1 MTSVLPDL
9 ASPSLA
15 AELDALAIN
24 TVRMLSVDQVTA
36 AASGHYGFPLGA
48 SPMLHTLFHRH
59 LVSDPSNPQWVNRD
73 RFVLSAGHGSAMLYS
88 LLHLAG
94 YDLTIE
100 DLRGFRQL
108 GSKTPGHPEREVTA
122 GVDATSGPLGQGV
135 ANAVG
140 MAIAET
146 MLGAQHNQDD
156 RELIN
161 HRTFAL
167 VSDGDL
173 MEGIAT
179 EAMALAGRLKLGKLV
194 LLYDDNDVVIDGR
207 ATQVHD
213 AAAVCQAAAA
223 YGWHVTGPVDGSSPD
238 ALDTAIHESLARD
251 DAPSLIRVKTIIGFG
266 SRLADDPAS
275 HSGAPSPSDVD
286 IIRKNLSWVETTTFH
301 VPAAVRRHWETFG
314 DRGRAAFATWQQTA
328 HAITGVKVTDD
339 GQLVVDT
346 YSAEKALD
354 EVPSVSQPEAVRASS
369 GAVMDVI
376 SPTLP
381 ALVGGS
387 GDLAA
392 ATFAVVRDSPVYG
405 PGTRGGR
412 NIAFG
417 VREHAMGAIC
427 NGIALHGGLIP
438 FASTFL
444 VFAGY
449 EANALRMAA
458 LQGLQVIHVLTHDSI
473 SVGEDGPTHQPIES
487 LPMLRATPNTL
498 VLRPADRHE
507 AQAAWAMALR
517 NSTGPTALILSRM
530 PVPQLDH
537 SKQFGDASRGGYA
550 LEPRSNAKVV
560 LAGTGSE
567 VSLCLKAAALIRA
580 EGYEVQVVSIPS
592 LETFSAQDQQYRS
605 EVLPEGVPRLIV
617 EAAHPQSW
625 GGLAGHS
632 GDIIGMTTFGASGKP
647 TDLLEHFGFT
657 PDAVAAKGLDLLRRN
672 ASAIATI

>member
-9 ASPSLA
+9 ASPSVS
-15 AELDALAIN
+15 AELDCLAVN
-24 TVRMLSVDQVTA
+24 TVRMLSVDQVVA
-36 AASGHYGFPLGA
+36 AGSGHYGFPLGA
-48 SPMLHTLFHRH
+48 APMLHTLFHRH
-59 LVSDPSNPQWVNRD
+59 VVSDPSNPEWVNRD

-88 LLHLAG
+88 VLHLAG
-94 YDLTIE
+94 FDLTID

-122 GVDATSGPLGQGV
+122 GVDATTGPLGQGV

-146 MLGAQHNQDD
+146 MLAAQHNQDG

-161 HRTFAL
+161 HRTFAV

-179 EAMALAGRLKLGKLV
+179 EAMALAGRLQLGKLV

-207 ATQVHD
+207 AAQVHD

-223 YGWHVTGPVDGSSPD
+223 YGWHVTEPVDGGAPEAID
-238 ALDTAIHESLARD
+238 AAIRESLART
-251 DAPSLIRVKTIIGFG
+251 DAPSLIRVKTVIGFG
-266 SRLADDPAS
+266 SRLADNPAS
-275 HSGAPSPSDVD
+275 HSGAPSATDVA
-286 IIRKNLSWVETTTFH
+286 IIRENLGWAETETFH
-301 VPAAVRRHWETFG
+301 VPAATKEHWKSFG
-314 DRGRAAFATWQQTA
+314 DRGRLAFEEWQEMARTLGGVE
-328 HAITGVKVTDD
+328 ITPK
-339 GQLVVDT
+339 GQFVVDVA
-346 YSAEKALD
+346 SGLKALPD
-354 EVPSVSQPEAVRASS
+354 VPDALEPEAVRASS
-369 GAVMDVI
+369 GAVMDVV
-376 SPTLP
+376 SRRLP

-392 ATFAVVRDSPVYG
+392 ATFAVVPDSPVYG
-405 PGTRGGR
+405 PDTRGGR

-449 EANALRMAA
+449 QANALRMAA

-498 VLRPADRHE
+498 VLRPADRTE
-507 AQAAWAMALR
+507 AQAAWSMALR
-517 NSTGPTALILSRM
+517 NTTGPTALILSRM

-537 SKQFGDASRGGYA
+537 SEQFGDATHGGYA
-550 LEPRSNAKVV
+550 LQLRPDAQIV
-560 LAGTGSE
+560 LVGTGSE
-567 VSLCLKAAALIRA
+567 VALCLKAATLIRDQ
-580 EGYEVQVVSIPS
+580 GYEVQVVSVPS
-592 LETFSAQDQQYRS
+592 LETFAAQEHQYRS
-605 EVLPEGVPRLIV
+605 QVLPEGVPRLIV

-625 GGLAGHS
+625 GVVAGHS

-647 TDLLEHFGFT
+647 ADLLAHFGFT
-657 PDAVAAKGLDLLRRN
+657 PDAVAARGLDLLRRH
-672 ASAIATI
+672 SDRS